1 MLTIDIGNT
10 RLKWAVWVNGQMT
23 HSEECVHGGQ
33 FENQLFERCMPEV
46 AAIKKISVA
55 NVAGKEAE
63 LALTNWLLEKG
74 KANLFFLKTEK
85 QCCGVTNAYLN
96 PAQHGVDRWAAL
108 IAAKSLTDAG
118 VCVIDIG
125 TAVTIDFMDD
135 KGIHQGGKI
144 MPGLNMM
151 QKALLVDTADIIFDE
166 MNIDL
171 IDFKRAAEELATST
185 EEAVKNGAVALLRAG
200 LEDVCLQADKRYGG
214 NLSIFLT
221 GGLAEKMLPLL
232 SMPNLIHEPHLVLKG
247 LRIAALN

>member
-10 RLKWAVWVNGQMT
+10 CLKWAVWKNGQMT
-23 HSEECVHGGQ
+23 HSEECVHGGL
-33 FENQLFERCMPEV
+33 FDNQLFERCMPEL
-46 AAIKKISVA
+46 AAIENISVA

-63 LALTNWLLEKG
+63 LAFKNWLLKKSE
-74 KANLFFLKTEK
+74 ANLFFLKTEK

-96 PAQHGVDRWAAL
+96 PAQHGVDRWATL
-108 IAAKSLTDAG
+108 IAAKSLTDTG

-135 KGIHQGGKI
+135 KGVHQGGKI
-144 MPGLNMM
+144 MPGLSMM
-151 QKALLVDTADIIFDE
+151 QKALIADTADITFDE
-166 MNIDL
+166 MDMDL
-171 IDFKRAAEELATST
+171 IDFKRASEDLATNT

-214 NLSIFLT
+214 NCSIFLT
-221 GGLAEKMLPLL
+221 GGLAEKMLSLL
-232 SMPNLIHEPHLVLKG
+232 SAPNLIHEPHLVLKG